1 MASSSRVSRSFAV
14 KASYIAIEAFVA
26 AASFAV
32 NASYIAI
39 VSFVAAASFVDLVP
53 SIITKA

>member
-1 MASSSRVSRSFAV
+1 MGMPFAV
-14 KASYIAIEAFVA
+14 DLWAT
-26 AASFAV
+26 ASFAV

-53 SIITKA
+53 CIITKA